1 LRWAPAACVSSVTYL
16 ASLEVSTLFLF
27 GPFPRDLAGPTAAFV
42 AGIGAVEGHARYVL
56 YAFLWLKQNF

>member
-1 LRWAPAACVSSVTYL
+1 VTYL